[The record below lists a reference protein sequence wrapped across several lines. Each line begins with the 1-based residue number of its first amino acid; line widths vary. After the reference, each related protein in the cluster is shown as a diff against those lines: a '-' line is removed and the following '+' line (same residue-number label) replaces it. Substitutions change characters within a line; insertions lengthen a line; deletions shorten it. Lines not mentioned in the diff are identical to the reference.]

1 MHSHSAFL
9 IVCIYFLSTHLAKS
23 RTWLIWCT
31 ISELRCDQQKC
42 CHESHI
48 KPPFWWLLGSLDPLL
63 VAFCFLP
70 LFLVV
75 AIGKGQLQNRR
86 FRAVFRGGQEFSD
99 PKIVLSK
106 GPLEKTL
113 EIRRF
118 CVLLHK
124 KWFGTNSEHAFVSS
138 AEWFGTKLLSS
149 DCFSHVQNGVFK
161 KVFGN

>member
-1 MHSHSAFL
+1 MGTLCSEFVTNHFL
-9 IVCIYFLSTHLAKS
+9 YSQT
-23 RTWLIWCT
+23 
-31 ISELRCDQQKC
+31 
-42 CHESHI
+42 
-48 KPPFWWLLGSLDPLL
+48 
-63 VAFCFLP
+63 
-70 LFLVV
+70 
-75 AIGKGQLQNRR
+75 QNRR

-149 DCFSHVQNGVFK
+149 ECFSHLRNRSGTELLHTSEVVFALI
-161 KVFGN
+161 FPLFILL